1 MPLDTKRPLVWA
13 FCYLMTGVFFG
24 IVLIKGEMASWYRI
38 QEMFRFQAFHMYG
51 VITSAVIV
59 AAISVAWLR
68 RAEAR
73 SISGGKIE
81 IPSKPLGKN
90 NGVRYVVGGF
100 LFGLGWGLG
109 GACPGPIYAL
119 LGNAIPGAVVLLISA
134 FLGTFTYTRLRD
146 SLPH

>member
-1 MPLDTKRPLVWA
+1 MPLDTKRPLFWA
-13 FCYLMTGVFFG
+13 FCYLLTGVFFG

-59 AAISVAWLR
+59 AAISVALLR

-73 SISGGKIE
+73 SISGAKIE
-81 IPSKPLGKN
+81 IPEKPLGS
-90 NGVRYVVGGF
+90 GVRYIVGGF

-119 LGNAIPGAVVLLISA
+119 LGNAIPGAVVLLASA

-146 SLPH
+146 NLPH